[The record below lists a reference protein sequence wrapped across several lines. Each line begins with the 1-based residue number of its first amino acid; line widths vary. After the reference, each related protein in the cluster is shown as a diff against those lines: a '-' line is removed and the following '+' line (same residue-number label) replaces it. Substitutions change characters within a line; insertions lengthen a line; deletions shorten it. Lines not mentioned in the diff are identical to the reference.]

1 MILTRYKVGFVLVV
15 IYLLTFIITY
25 FNPMQSDDFAFYF
38 KGLSIQEHMSF
49 YMTWSGR
56 VVVDYLA
63 TLILAINNH
72 FIIALIC
79 SLALPLLIYNITTI
93 PYYKEQQTTNN
104 KSLLILAI
112 LILWICYW
120 LGNPAL
126 GQTTFWVV
134 GEANYLWPLVFVS
147 ALIKY
152 LLRFLNKELIPKKQ
166 YLLLI
171 VLSILA
177 GCSNEAT
184 GALVLYFL
192 VLLYGWARINKL
204 NNHKAILICF
214 GIAFASF
221 LVLLLAPGNMERAAY
236 PEFAH
241 WRTISLNDRITN
253 HFINIIPTI
262 LKGYGIIY
270 LVLFWTFVQ
279 AYQYIKKTD
288 WQLITIFFSA
298 TFVFCVV
305 LIASPHAGIPRTHLT
320 GLFFLLVTV
329 SFLLKEAFNQGVS
342 KLGKMLFIVFFGV
355 FIFSYSCIFLAYQ
368 SFYKQS
374 NIRIAIIDKEKQRS
388 QQQVTIPNYYKPF
401 VMRRGDYPELDYH
414 SPFMMGKYYGVKE
427 VNLVF
432 VDFNYEQLL
441 NSSCDINY
449 KDFAKSESVVDCI
462 YIQKYLLAGITRFV
476 IKFNPNIANIENYKS
491 RFKLRVA
498 NTFDPSDE
506 YYYEI
511 TLPLRIIKIDGN
523 YFASI
528 DTVTNLLALNID
540 PKLIVKLY
548 GPVNLLDGSDSESI
562 PVKVR

>member
-25 FNPMQSDDFAFYF
+25 LNPMQSDDFAFYF

-79 SLALPLLIYNITTI
+79 SLALPLLIYNIATI

-104 KSLLILAI
+104 KSLLVLTI

-236 PEFAH
+236 PAFAH
-241 WRTISLNDRITN
+241 WRTISLNDRSI
-253 HFINIIPTI
+253 
-262 LKGYGIIY
+262 
-270 LVLFWTFVQ
+270 
-279 AYQYIKKTD
+279 
-288 WQLITIFFSA
+288 
-298 TFVFCVV
+298 VV
-305 LIASPHAGIPRTHLT
+305 
-320 GLFFLLVTV
+320 
-329 SFLLKEAFNQGVS
+329 
-342 KLGKMLFIVFFGV
+342 
-355 FIFSYSCIFLAYQ
+355 
-368 SFYKQS
+368 
-374 NIRIAIIDKEKQRS
+374 
-388 QQQVTIPNYYKPF
+388 
-401 VMRRGDYPELDYH
+401 
-414 SPFMMGKYYGVKE
+414 
-427 VNLVF
+427 
-432 VDFNYEQLL
+432 
-441 NSSCDINY
+441 
-449 KDFAKSESVVDCI
+449 
-462 YIQKYLLAGITRFV
+462 
-476 IKFNPNIANIENYKS
+476 
-491 RFKLRVA
+491 
-498 NTFDPSDE
+498 
-506 YYYEI
+506 
-511 TLPLRIIKIDGN
+511 
-523 YFASI
+523 
-528 DTVTNLLALNID
+528 
-540 PKLIVKLY
+540 
-548 GPVNLLDGSDSESI
+548 
-562 PVKVR
+562 